1 MIGHEHETSEAEE
14 MYLITVARAIEDGEG
29 PPVSVTTLARELE
42 VTSVSANQMVK
53 KLETLG
59 LVEYTPYKG
68 VDLTSDGERLA
79 GSVLRSR
86 RLWGVFLVEHLG
98 LTPRRADEVAC
109 EMEHVTPTEVA
120 DRLSEFLGEP
130 SRGPQG
136 REIPRGDAPVIRTT
150 EALADADVGAEVRVV
165 SAPPSVARFLEAS
178 GIAVGDTI
186 RVLAIA
192 TDASIL
198 VQAGDSTVHLALDVT
213 HDIVVSR

>member
-14 MYLITVARAIEDGEG
+14 MYLITVARAIEDGDG
-29 PPVSVTTLARELE
+29 PPVSVTTLARELD

-98 LTPRRADEVAC
+98 LSPRRADEVAC

-120 DRLSEFLGEP
+120 DRLSEFLGDP
-130 SRGPQG
+130 TRGPQG
-136 REIPRGDAPVIRTT
+136 REIPSGEASVRAAT
-150 EALADADVGAEVRVV
+150 EALSDVGVGDQVRIV
-165 SAPPSVARFLEAS
+165 SAQPQVQRFLEAN
-178 GIAVGDTI
+178 GIATGDTI
-186 RVLAIA
+186 RVQALAP
-192 TDASIL
+192 DASVLIE
-198 VQAGDSTVHLALDVT
+198 ADESTIHLSVELAR
-213 HDIVVSR
+213 DIAVNR

>member
-14 MYLITVARAIEDGEG
+14 MYLITVARAIEDGQG
-29 PPVSVTTLARELE
+29 PPVSVTTLARELD

-68 VDLTSDGERLA
+68 VDLTSEGERLA

-109 EMEHVTPTEVA
+109 EMEHVTPAEVA
-120 DRLSEFLGEP
+120 DRLSEFLGDP
-130 SRGPQG
+130 TRGPQG
-136 REIPRGDAPVIRTT
+136 REIPSGDAPVKASTV
-150 EALADADVGAEVRVV
+150 ALSDVGVGAGVRIV
-165 SAPPSVARFLEAS
+165 SAPRPVLRFLEANELTP
-178 GIAVGDTI
+178 GDPI
-186 RVLAIA
+186 RVQALAA
-192 TDASIL
+192 DGSVL
-198 VQAGDSTVHLALDVT
+198 VEADGSTIHLSAEVAG
-213 HDIVVSR
+213 DIVVSR